1 MCHNLSKHSHQF
13 ETTYA
18 ISREGKEGKMLGLVV
33 VVVLETVMFISVA
46 AVRII

>member
-1 MCHNLSKHSHQF
+1 ML

-18 ISREGKEGKMLGLVV
+18 KYREGKEGKMLGVVV
-33 VVVLETVMFISVA
+33 VVVLETVMFIGVA